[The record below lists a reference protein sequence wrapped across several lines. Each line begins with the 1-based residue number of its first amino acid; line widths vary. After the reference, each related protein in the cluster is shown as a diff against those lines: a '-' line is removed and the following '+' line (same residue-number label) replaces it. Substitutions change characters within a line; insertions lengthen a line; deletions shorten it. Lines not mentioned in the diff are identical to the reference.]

1 MRARRKNAKKRWCAH
16 MSELQYGFAWDD
28 SFALGHEQVDMQH
41 QQLFSLV
48 NDLVGSCMRGDNT
61 VDIQKT
67 LFFLVD
73 YVVRHFQDEEALQ
86 AQCGFPGHERHK
98 QLHANFKVIVGKLV
112 ERFIQNASPVELSS
126 DINKIVVRW
135 LVDHIHHEDK
145 KIGEHLRSA
154 AKTDSHNA

>member
-1 MRARRKNAKKRWCAH
+1 

-73 YVVRHFQDEEALQ
+73 YAVRHFKDEEALLV
-86 AQCGFPGHERHK
+86 QCGFPDYKRHK
-98 QLHANFKVIVGKLV
+98 QLHENFKVIVSKLV
-112 ERFIQNASPVELSS
+112 ERFIQNASQAELIS

-145 KIGEHLRSA
+145 KIGEYLRS
-154 AKTDSHNA
+154 TTNTIRS